1 MLTPE
6 TLRNFFKNLR
16 ETGYMWQVQ
25 TPDRLLAFR
34 KNPTPFR
41 PIVQWLGL
49 GLAVTAEE
57 LISDGIHPGTLDLLI
72 KESFA
77 VPARF
82 AASKSDALKAT
93 MAIGGTGD
101 LHVVHDHW
109 PPDAEEAGGYVH
121 YAAESEW
128 LARACNRDLEGF
140 IGKRVLDLGCSS
152 GALAFEVGG
161 VADKV
166 IGLDISERS
175 IEWARASSAAY
186 GFTNMRFEA
195 MAIGSK
201 QAEALVSTEKWDVA
215 VMNPPMVVPAQDVAW
230 PHRDGG
236 ALGVELPLLFL
247 EFSHRHLREGG
258 EVLMLAT
265 NPIVHGKNIFF
276 DKLDRRKWDLIEKRC
291 IHPQFNQA
299 VARKQNYA
307 EQGIQNI
314 ELWYLHLKACV

>member
-1 MLTPE
+1 MLKPQ
-6 TLRNFFKNLR
+6 TLSNFFKNLR
-16 ETGYMWQVQ
+16 DTGYMWQAQ
-25 TPDRLLAFR
+25 TPDRLLSFR
-34 KNPTPFR
+34 KNPLPFR
-41 PIVQWLGL
+41 PLVQWLGL
-49 GLAVTAEE
+49 GLPVTAEE
-57 LISDGIHPGTLDLLI
+57 LISDGLSAKTLALLI
-72 KESFA
+72 DESFVA
-77 VPARF
+77 PG
-82 AASKSDALKAT
+82 LKAT
-93 MAIGGTGD
+93 MAVSGNGD

-109 PPDAEEAGGYVH
+109 PPDAEKNGAYVH

-128 LARACNRDLEGF
+128 LGRACNRDLEGF

-161 VADKV
+161 VAEEV
-166 IGLDISERS
+166 IGLDISSRS
-175 IEWARASSAAY
+175 IEWARVSAAAY
-186 GFTNMRFEA
+186 GFTNLRFETLA
-195 MAIGSK
+195 VGSK
-201 QAEALVSTEKWDVA
+201 EADAVVGTKKWDVA

-247 EFSHRHLREGG
+247 DFSYRHLSESG

-265 NPIVHGKNIFF
+265 NPIVHGKNVFF
-276 DKLDRRKWDLIEKRC
+276 DKLDRRRWDVLEKRC

-314 ELWYLHLKACV
+314 ELWFLQLKKI